1 MIRVLIMDNFIYSIS
16 KKRKRTLSHI
26 ETGKRLDDENTA
38 FEKGKNSSF
47 HENLQHR
54 KNARK
59 ARTFSLTR
67 ARSKSLRKK
76 RKQIGTDYW
85 NYADILRTNFD
96 IFLEKFPIPN
106 CRVSIWK
113 GSVNPLTPRSDQH
126 KTSPHNILALSGK
139 QPMRIFKL
147 IRYKLLF

>member
-16 KKRKRTLSHI
+16 KKRKRTLSYI
-26 ETGKRLDDENTA
+26 ETGTRLDNENTA

-139 QPMRIFKL
+139 QLMRIFKL
-147 IRYKLLF
+147 IRQKMLS